1 MSILRQ
7 LGECAVMPEVSVI
20 VIIYKVER
28 FLRQCLESLSSQTFK
43 DIEVICVV
51 ADTDKACIEIC
62 EEFAGKDERFKVIKE
77 APRGTAGAR
86 NTGLSAAKGKY
97 IAFVD
102 GDDYAASDM
111 IEVMHEG
118 AVSQDADIS
127 VIGKYYVYENVTEA
141 ENVPASGNGGEPEL
155 LLIDPAQA
163 MEIVLYQTGFFL
175 HIWDKLYKR
184 ELFKDIS
191 FDEGKKVEDRL
202 VSFRLLYSAERIVY
216 NRKPEYCFRMSAD
229 SGSRV
234 EDNLAKS
241 FEADK
246 VMCTGI
252 MKKDPGLLKAC
263 EYFMAYEAMSVIQNS
278 MLTGTFSREHDKEYL
293 DYVRSLSHSVYNNK
307 RVGRGVKAKTFLC
320 LHFPSVLKWLT
331 VRRRKKFL
339 EGHRLFSSGNDWN
352 GIFREQGIE

>member
-1 MSILRQ
+1 
-7 LGECAVMPEVSVI
+7 MPEVSVI

-28 FLRQCLESLSSQTFK
+28 FLRQCLESLSAQTFK
-43 DIEVICVV
+43 DMEVICVV

-62 EEFAGKDERFKVIKE
+62 EEFAGKDGRFKVIKE
-77 APRGTAGAR
+77 EPRGTASAR
-86 NTGLSAAKGKY
+86 NTGLAAAKGKY

-102 GDDYAASDM
+102 GDDYAAGDM

-118 AVSQDADIS
+118 AVLRDADIS

-141 ENVPASGNGGEPEL
+141 EDARALGNEPEIRVL
-155 LLIDPAQA
+155 EPSEAL
-163 MEIVLYQTGFFL
+163 EIVLYQTGFFL

-184 ELFKDIS
+184 ELFETIS
-191 FDEGKKVEDRL
+191 FDVGRKVEDRI
-202 VSFRLLYSAERIVY
+202 VSYRLLNSAKRIAW
-216 NRKPEYCFRMSAD
+216 NRRPEYFFRMSDD

-234 EDNLAKS
+234 ENNLAKS

-246 VMCTGI
+246 VMCTEI
-252 MKKDPGLLKAC
+252 MKERTELLEAC

-278 MLTGTFSREHDKEYL
+278 MLYDTFSKEHDKEYL

-307 RVGRGVKAKTFLC
+307 RAGRGVKVKTFLC
-320 LHFPSVLKWLT
+320 LHFPALLKWLT
-331 VRRRKKFL
+331 VKRRKKFL
-339 EGHRLFSSGNDWN
+339 AGHRLFSSGNDWN